1 MEKFK
6 NKRLMRDAEN
16 GRIAGVCAGLAEYT
30 NIETWIVRVIWF
42 SGVIFSG
49 GFFVVAYIAAWFI
62 LDKKESSPMAMG
74 KGSETWSSSNE
85 NIDRMVE
92 VKRSVYQVGEPPRQA
107 FRDIVRQY
115 DGIDARIRAM
125 ETYVTSNEFTIKRE
139 INRL

>member
-6 NKRLMRDAEN
+6 NKRLMRDSAN

-30 NIETWIVRVIWF
+30 NIETWIIRVTWF

-62 LDKKESSPMAMG
+62 LDKKEVDPLDVSTNKTSWKPA
-74 KGSETWSSSNE
+74 NQ

-107 FRDIVRQY
+107 FRDIVNQFE
-115 DGIDARIRAM
+115 GIDERIRAM
-125 ETYVTSNEFTIKRE
+125 QTYVTSNEFTIKRE

>member
-1 MEKFK
+1 
-6 NKRLMRDAEN
+6 MRDSAN

-30 NIETWIVRVIWF
+30 NIETWIIRVIWF

-62 LDKKESSPMAMG
+62 LDKKEVDPLDVSTNKTSWKPA
-74 KGSETWSSSNE
+74 NQ

-107 FRDIVRQY
+107 FRDIVNQFE
-115 DGIDARIRAM
+115 GIDERIRAM

>member
-6 NKRLMRDAEN
+6 NKRLMRDSAN

-30 NIETWIVRVIWF
+30 NIETWIIRVIWF

-62 LDKKESSPMAMG
+62 LDKKEVDPLDVSTNKTSWKPA
-74 KGSETWSSSNE
+74 NQ

-107 FRDIVRQY
+107 FRDIVNQFE
-115 DGIDARIRAM
+115 GIDERIRAM

>member
-6 NKRLMRDAEN
+6 NKRLMRDSAN

-30 NIETWIVRVIWF
+30 NIETWIIRVIWF

-62 LDKKESSPMAMG
+62 LDKKEVDPMDVSTNKTSWKPA
-74 KGSETWSSSNE
+74 NQ

-107 FRDIVRQY
+107 FRDIVNQFE
-115 DGIDARIRAM
+115 GIDERIRAM